1 MFSWGDFLKLL
12 VGVVA
17 LGGIAG
23 ILIYS
28 THRRRNIRDATGSV
42 FEEWWG
48 DDLGQ
53 IRVFFFEEFCFLPLV
68 RSAPEVPFRC
78 LMRALDSDY
87 TTKGMSMR
95 IRRLCN
101 FFDKVGWLAAAALI
115 DVDDVLGPMQET
127 VRLVW
132 RVLGTSIIASREEA
146 PRADTGPV
154 LFYGLEWLYKRSLS
168 GAERRAIYGGGDPL
182 QRHESEWRAFWV
194 RAGLRLAG
202 TVPGS
207 RADKGQAA
215 LVFSRFAAPAMEPLD
230 RIRSRVARVESLFP
244 IGSDDPC
251 VASCRSGCR
260 LIESSLA
267 AGGAGR

>member
-1 MFSWGDFLKLL
+1 VFSWGDFLKLL

-28 THRRRNIRDATGSV
+28 AQRRRNIRDATGSV

-48 DDLGQ
+48 DELSQ
-53 IRVFFFEEFCFLPLV
+53 VRVFFFEEFCFLPLV
-68 RSAPEVPFRC
+68 RNGTQVPFRC
-78 LMRALDSDY
+78 LMRALDADY
-87 TTKGMSMR
+87 ATKGMSTR
-95 IRRLCN
+95 IRTLCS

-132 RVLGTSIIASREEA
+132 RVLGTSVVAGREEP

-154 LFYGLEWLYKRSLS
+154 LFYGMEWLYKRSLS
-168 GAERRAIYGGGDPL
+168 STERSAVYGSGDPE
-182 QRHESEWRAFWV
+182 QRHETEWRAFWV

-215 LVFSRFAAPAMEPLD
+215 LVFSRFANPSMEPLS
-230 RIRSRVARVESLFP
+230 RLRARVARVEGLFP
-244 IGSDDPC
+244 VGSDDPC
-251 VASCRSGCR
+251 VAQCRGGCR
-260 LIESSLA
+260 RVGEV
-267 AGGAGR
+267 GAG

>member
-1 MFSWGDFLKLL
+1 MFSWSDFLKLL

-28 THRRRNIRDATGSV
+28 AQRRRNIRDATGSV

-48 DDLGQ
+48 EELGQ
-53 IRVFFFEEFCFLPLV
+53 IRVFFFEEFCFLPLIH
-68 RSAPEVPFRC
+68 SGPEVPFRC
-78 LMRALDSDY
+78 VMRALDADY
-87 TTKGMSMR
+87 ATKGMATP
-95 IRRLCN
+95 IRRLCS

-132 RVLGTSIIASREEA
+132 RVLGASIVASRDEP

-168 GAERRAIYGGGDPL
+168 RSERRAIYGGGDPL
-182 QRHESEWRAFWV
+182 RRHVSEWRAFLV
-194 RAGLRLAG
+194 RARLRVAG
-202 TVPGS
+202 SVPGS

-215 LVFSRFAAPAMEPLD
+215 LVFSRFASPAMEPLELL
-230 RIRSRVARVESLFP
+230 RSRVARVESLFP
-244 IGSDDPC
+244 VGSDDPC
-251 VASCRSGCR
+251 VVSCRSGCR
-260 LIESSLA
+260 LIESV
-267 AGGAGR
+267 